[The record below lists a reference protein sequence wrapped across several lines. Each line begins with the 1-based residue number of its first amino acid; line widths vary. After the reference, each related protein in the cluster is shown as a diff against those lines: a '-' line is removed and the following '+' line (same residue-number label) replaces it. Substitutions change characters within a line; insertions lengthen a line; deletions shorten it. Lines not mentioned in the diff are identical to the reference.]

1 MRFLKKK
8 MLKQGRGMESAR
20 ERVKVPGQAFVMS

>member
-8 MLKQGRGMESAR
+8 KLKQGWGLESAR